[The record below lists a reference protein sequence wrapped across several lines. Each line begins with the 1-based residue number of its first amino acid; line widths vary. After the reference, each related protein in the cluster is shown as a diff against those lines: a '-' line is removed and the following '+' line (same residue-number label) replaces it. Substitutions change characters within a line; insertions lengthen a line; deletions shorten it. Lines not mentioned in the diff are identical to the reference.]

1 MNDSDL
7 SPGQFWVY
15 FIGFVL
21 VVLGLWWVFDE
32 AAEEEREQER
42 REVGSDYTGYSDVA
56 P

>member
-7 SPGQFWVY
+7 SPVQFWLY
-15 FIGFVL
+15 FIGFIL
-21 VVLGLWWVFDE
+21 VVGGAWYLLDE